1 MYNKELFKRICNVSC
16 SFEELKAFVIKISK
30 KEFDLNNPFEKYYD
44 LKKILFAIQ
53 RYEKKEID
61 DRYLA
66 YWMNAYIWIIMG
78 GFKIKAKDNL
88 ITFKEW
94 LEEEISEWLDSLS
107 FFDDSDDFY
116 NLDDYKN
123 ALGVLDKIYRNANDW
138 DRVFAHTDKFG
149 DNEDDVV
156 VLVSNSKTKEYVKI
170 YGELDY
176 LNQEV
181 KFSQSEPDELEKEI
195 TRLKENGYQEVKYG
209 TFWWEEEN
217 CDGEQL

>member
-66 YWMNAYIWIIMG
+66 CWMNAYIWIIMG
-78 GFKIKAKDNL
+78 GFKIVAKDNS
-88 ITFKEW
+88 ITFREW
-94 LEEEISEWLDSLS
+94 LEEVISDWLDSLS
-107 FFDDSDDFY
+107 FFDASDDWY
-116 NLDDYKN
+116 NLDDYKK
-123 ALGVLDKIYRNANDW
+123 ALGVLDKIYRNSNDW
-138 DRVFAHTDKFG
+138 DRVFTHADKFG

-181 KFSQSEPDELEKEI
+181 KFSQTEPDEFEKEI
-195 TRLKENGYQEVKYG
+195 NRLKENGYQEIKYG
-209 TFWWEEEN
+209 NFWWEEEN